1 MSTTI
6 LAIDLGKFNSV
17 LCWYEPTTKN
27 TTFRTIRTSAVEL
40 RKELT
45 RQAVAQIVFEACSRT
60 GWVQHDLCVELQL
73 KPLVASTTGAAWQ
86 WKRVRYPAGVELADL
101 TDRSVGTEM
110 FLGRC
115 GHPRQ
120 LPRPAGVA
128 ARTRNAVW
136 RRSGPEARC
145 SGDTVGRTD
154 SNNSG
159 AREQSEV
166 VHRDG
171 LNKRNASSRSG
182 EVDGVVTFIR
192 VGGAIMRFGR
202 GHPAR

>member
-45 RQAVAQIVFEACSRT
+45 RHAVAQIVFEACSRT

-86 WKRVRYPAGVELADL
+86 WKRVKRK
-101 TDRSVGTEM
+101 TDRDDALTPKCCLV
-110 FLGRC
+110 
-115 GHPRQ
+115 P
-120 LPRPAGVA
+120 PRPD
-128 ARTRNAVW
+128 R
-136 RRSGPEARC
+136 EA
-145 SGDTVGRTD
+145 
-154 SNNSG
+154 
-159 AREQSEV
+159 
-166 VHRDG
+166 
-171 LNKRNASSRSG
+171 
-182 EVDGVVTFIR
+182 
-192 VGGAIMRFGR
+192 
-202 GHPAR
+202 